1 AASGERGL
9 SLIQAWNLAVGAVDS
24 LGLVANLSDLSGDPG
39 QDDPGQLGAWKC
51 KLSYSS
57 DGTTTAHMVGGGK
70 GHAPVARVG
79 ALYEAWESSL
89 TGPDSFPYE
98 AAVAE
103 SAHRVATARALRQAA
118 PAALLV
124 DGPDM
129 PIPCLRYRALTD
141 DSTISAPIF
150 LAAPWYTGDDYLQQR
165 RELRDDFD
173 YRSVRRHC
181 LSNGCAVGA
190 SLAEAAVHGINEV
203 IERDALSMFLI
214 RAF

>member
-1 AASGERGL
+1 
-9 SLIQAWNLAVGAVDS
+9 
-24 LGLVANLSDLSGDPG
+24 
-39 QDDPGQLGAWKC
+39 
-51 KLSYSS
+51 
-57 DGTTTAHMVGGGK
+57 
-70 GHAPVARVG
+70 RVG
-79 ALYEAWESSL
+79 SAPRPRLAGCPSE
-89 TGPDSFPYE
+89 PV
-98 AAVAE
+98 VAG
-103 SAHRVATARALRQAA
+103 AA
-118 PAALLV
+118 PKVPGALARRRDAAAALLV